1 MVVEGMFLS
10 RTMTTRERETLELC
24 QKVLTVLHVWTMAAD
39 LQLETQLARL
49 RDPSR
54 DLQGAKFCLQL
65 VQSLAIGVTS
75 WALCARPDISTYSA
89 ATLQFDREER
99 REVNSLLQKT

>member
-49 RDPSR
+49 RPQQRPPGSKILPSTGSEPGHWGHK
-54 DLQGAKFCLQL
+54 LGTVCK
-65 VQSLAIGVTS
+65 
-75 WALCARPDISTYSA
+75 ARY
-89 ATLQFDREER
+89 LY
-99 REVNSLLQKT
+99 LLSSYASV